1 MGLLMCLSLPTTG
14 RLVAGPTGAMGR
26 DSLASVSLPTGPMGM
41 FVIRRVAVVVV
52 LGAAL
57 VVLAMNGGR
66 VSVKIK

>member
-1 MGLLMCLSLPTTG
+1 MCLSLPTTG

-26 DSLASVSLPTGPMGM
+26 DSLASVSLPTMGM
-41 FVIRRVAVVVV
+41 FVIRRVAVVV